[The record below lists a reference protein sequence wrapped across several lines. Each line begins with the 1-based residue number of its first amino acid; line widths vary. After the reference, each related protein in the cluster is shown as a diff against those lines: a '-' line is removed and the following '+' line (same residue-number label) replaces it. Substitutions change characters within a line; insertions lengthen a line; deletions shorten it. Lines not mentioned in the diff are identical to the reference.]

1 MNKTARDFFWFYFPM
16 KVARGHVLSRGP
28 LPLND
33 SLDTQYL
40 WSYLIKNNIGHKEMN
55 NCQPEIRIMKG
66 EL

>member
-1 MNKTARDFFWFYFPM
+1 M

-33 SLDTQYL
+33 SPDTQYL
-40 WSYLIKNNIGHKEMN
+40 WSYLIKNDIGHKEMN
-55 NCQPEIRIMKG
+55 YCQPEMRIMKG